1 MKPTAEDKKIWDQL
15 YRDIGN
21 PYGVA
26 GIMGNLFAE
35 SSMNPYCISGSKAK
49 DTTGIDY
56 TNDVEAMII
65 SKDEFMHDGVA
76 YGLAQWRYYS
86 RKERLYDM
94 AKALNLPLGDAA
106 TQITYLLSEIR
117 TYKTVWKTITMA
129 KSVKEASDIVLEKY
143 EKPANTSD
151 AIKEKRSAYGMQY
164 LDAFYPINEPV
175 KHTIKNTYI
184 VTTTKN
190 VFVRTGNGTE
200 YTKIR
205 RINKEGTEFP
215 WVATS
220 ADGWNAIKLDKY
232 DGVAW
237 ISGDYTKMVIK

>member
-1 MKPTAEDKKIWDQL
+1 MKPTSEDKKIWDQL
-15 YRDIGN
+15 YQDIGN

-26 GIMGNLFAE
+26 GLMGNLFAE
-35 SSMNPYCISGSKAK
+35 SSMNPYCITGSKAK

-56 TNDVEAMII
+56 TNDVEALII
-65 SKDEFMHDGVA
+65 SKDEFIHDGIA

-94 AKALNLPLGDAA
+94 AKALNLPLGTAA

-117 TYKTVWKTITMA
+117 TYKTVWNTLMNA

-151 AIKEKRSAYGMQY
+151 AVKEKRSAYGMQY
-164 LDAFYPINEPV
+164 LDAFYPIVETV
-175 KHTIKNTYI
+175 KHNMMNTYI
-184 VTTTKN
+184 VTTSRN

-205 RINKEGTEFP
+205 RISKEGTEFP

-220 ADGWNAIKLDKY
+220 ANGWNAIKLDKY

-237 ISGDYTKMVIK
+237 ISGDYSKMVIK

>member
-26 GIMGNLFAE
+26 GLMGNLFAE
-35 SSMNPYCISGSKAK
+35 SSMNPYCITGSKAK

-56 TNDVEAMII
+56 TNDVEALVI
-65 SKDEFMHDGVA
+65 SKDEFIHDGVA

-94 AKALNLPLGDAA
+94 AKALNLPLGAAA

-117 TYKTVWKTITMA
+117 TYKTVWNTLMNA

-151 AIKEKRSAYGMQY
+151 AVKEKRSAYGMQY
-164 LDAFYPINEPV
+164 LDAFYPIVETV
-175 KHTIKNTYI
+175 KHTLKNTYI
-184 VTTTKN
+184 VTTSRN

-205 RINKEGTEFP
+205 RINKEGTKFP

-220 ADGWNAIKLDKY
+220 ANNWHAIKIEKY
-232 DGVAW
+232 EGIAW
-237 ISGDYTKMVIK
+237 ISGDYSKMVIE